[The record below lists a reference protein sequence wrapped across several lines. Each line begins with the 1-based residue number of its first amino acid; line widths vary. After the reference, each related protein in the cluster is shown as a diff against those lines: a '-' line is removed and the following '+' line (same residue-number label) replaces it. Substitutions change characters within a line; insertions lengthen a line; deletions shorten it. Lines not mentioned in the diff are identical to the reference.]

1 MHTNHE
7 ILNIYND
14 GGAVSLYITIK
25 FMKSQKEVQ
34 VYPGRT
40 LLSIAREYRIPIMSP
55 CGGNA
60 LCGGCRVRII
70 EGNDRMDVSAEEY
83 NKLTDEQ
90 IEEDYRLSCSYIVVN
105 DITVEA

>member
-1 MHTNHE
+1 MYIKVRFLRSNKE
-7 ILNIYND
+7 I
-14 GGAVSLYITIK
+14 
-25 FMKSQKEVQ
+25 E

-60 LCGGCRVRII
+60 LCGGCKVRILR
-70 EGNDRMDVSAEEY
+70 GNDKMDVSAEEY

-90 IEEDYRLSCSYIVVN
+90 IENDYRLSCSYIVMG
-105 DITVEA
+105 DIEVDV